1 MNDPD
6 AAHMTNTASPTSARR
21 RPRSRRHD
29 SGAHLGG
36 RGLTKTRSTGA
47 WSSGQP
53 ARALRSLVLVL
64 DVPGQDLGET
74 AVAPL
79 SGVAPSLVA
88 GVADQG

>member
-21 RPRSRRHD
+21 RPRSRRYD
-29 SGAHLGG
+29 SGAHLGD

-53 ARALRSLVLVL
+53 ARALRSLVL
-64 DVPGQDLGET
+64 DVPGQDLGEA